1 MELPPKIDA
10 NSHLQQ
16 AAPDRLGKYPLLG
29 VIGKGSM
36 GILYKSV
43 DPHIK
48 RPVALKTIRRDL
60 LVDGDTENFSERFR
74 IEAQAAGSLAHPG
87 IVAVYEYGEEDAY
100 GYIAMEYVEGR
111 SLRDCFEQKVPFTL
125 TQIINILRQL
135 LEALQYAHDRGV
147 WHRDIKP
154 ANILITP
161 NDQVKVTD
169 FGIARMESS
178 MLTQVGVIMGTP
190 GFIAPEMYLSDTFDN
205 RVDLFAAG
213 VVLYQLLA
221 GTPPFVG
228 SPEKVM
234 FKVCYETPL
243 PPSVVGRLESLQPF
257 DSVVMKAL
265 ARQPEDRFSSA
276 AQFLGALLQAQT
288 RAGGAGSSDETII
301 EPRPPPLPGPG
312 KDPTSRP
319 PSTNTLRGSGWNME
333 VLAEIE
339 ERLVRFVGPIAKV
352 MVRRAAKETTDVV
365 ALTQMLAQRI
375 IGPSEREAFLKA
387 TGIATSPAMRRKSS
401 QEPTSDRP
409 SGVGTPPQGSQR
421 PLTPEEVARISKLF
435 ITHVGPIAG
444 VLAKRA
450 AKPGC
455 SREQFIATLA
465 ACLKD
470 DSARSRFLDSLE

>member
-1 MELPPKIDA
+1 METPPPKIDA
-10 NSHLQQ
+10 NGHSQQ
-16 AAPDRLGKYPLLG
+16 GIPARIGKYPLLG

-60 LVDGDTENFSERFR
+60 LIDGDAENFSERFR

-111 SLRDCFEQKVPFTL
+111 SLRDCFEQKVPFTIA
-125 TQIINILRQL
+125 QIVNILRQL
-135 LEALQYAHDRGV
+135 LDALQYAHDRGV

-190 GFIAPEMYLSDTFDN
+190 GFIAPEMYLSNSFDS

-228 SPEKVM
+228 TPEKVM

-243 PPSVVGRLESLQPF
+243 PPSVAARLPSLQAF

-265 ARQPEDRFSSA
+265 ARQPDDRFTSA
-276 AQFLGALLQAQT
+276 AQFLTALVQAQGDAG
-288 RAGGAGSSDETII
+288 RASNSDETII
-301 EPRPPPLPGPG
+301 QRPAAPPVAG
-312 KDPTSRP
+312 KEPTSRP
-319 PSTNTLRGSGWNME
+319 PSTNTLRGNGWNME
-333 VLAEIE
+333 VLAEVE

-365 ALTQMLAQRI
+365 ALTQMLAQQI
-375 IGPSEREAFLKA
+375 IGASEREAFLKGA
-387 TGIATSPAMRRKSS
+387 GIATAASGATSKSG
-401 QEPTSDRP
+401 QEPRSGRQP
-409 SGVGTPPQGSQR
+409 GVGTVPGAPR
-421 PLTPEEVARISKLF
+421 PLTPEEGARISKVF
-435 ITHVGPIAG
+435 VTHVGPIAS

-470 DSARSRFLDSLE
+470 DGARSRFLDSLE